1 MIGCHQSPSAAQ
13 EHEGLE
19 LAAFYDPAPGL
30 RRRRSVG
37 AEGLLE
43 AMKISATAQ
52 VRSPAHVVG
61 GPSIVRRQATTP
73 CPNVFALSHNADQP
87 ALTAN
92 LLACVRPL

>member
-37 AEGLLE
+37 ADGLLE
-43 AMKISATAQ
+43 AMKVSATAQ
-52 VRSPAHVVG
+52 VRSPAHVIG
-61 GPSIVRRQATTP
+61 GPNIAQRQGSTP
-73 CPNVFALSHNADQP
+73 CPNEFTPSHNADQP

-92 LLACVRPL
+92 LLSCDRPL